1 MGVDGE
7 SRKILDDAECSI
19 NIEPENANDLVK
31 AIYYFKNNP
40 EEIDRKGIKGF
51 NYMLKNFSR
60 EILANKMIE
69 NIKSLV

>member
-1 MGVDGE
+1 MALKKPIIMGVDGE

-40 EEIDRKGIKGF
+40 EEIDRKG
-51 NYMLKNFSR
+51 LKASIICLKIFL
-60 EILANKMIE
+60 EKY
-69 NIKSLV
+69 